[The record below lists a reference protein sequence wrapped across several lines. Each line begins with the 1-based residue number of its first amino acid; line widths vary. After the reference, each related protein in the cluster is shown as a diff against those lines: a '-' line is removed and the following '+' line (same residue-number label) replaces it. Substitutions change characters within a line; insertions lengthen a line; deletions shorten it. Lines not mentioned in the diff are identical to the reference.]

1 MWYVHAYNMWSKYM
15 TIYMKLHIIY
25 VVNAIA
31 KCHFSDIRRFP
42 LNLPKNITKKYIFI
56 LNRVLKPTTLYMW
69 TLDIS
74 LFLYEKKEQ
83 IIQSAKFAFLN
94 ISKKIK
100 SKYRSENSIYRI
112 YTGYMQT
119 KKNQPQRHFQTKYT
133 YNQCQRRK
141 YRCLDRHIQLNI
153 WTVGK

>member
-1 MWYVHAYNMWSKYM
+1 MATNQIIYYM
-15 TIYMKLHIIY
+15 YIY

-69 TLDIS
+69 TFDIS
-74 LFLYEKKEQ
+74 LFLYEKKGQ
-83 IIQSAKFAFLN
+83 IIQLLLN
-94 ISKKIK
+94 FSLYYFPEIK

-112 YTGYMQT
+112 LNSFMHMS
-119 KKNQPQRHFQTKYT
+119 KNRPQRHFQTKYT

-141 YRCLDRHIQLNI
+141 YRCLDRHIQLII
-153 WTVGK
+153 WSGGK

>member
-1 MWYVHAYNMWSKYM
+1 MCTCTH
-15 TIYMKLHIIY
+15 

-74 LFLYEKKEQ
+74 LFLYEKKGQ
-83 IIQSAKFAFLN
+83 IIQLLLN
-94 ISKKIK
+94 FSLYYFPEIK

-112 YTGYMQT
+112 LTDRLRPS
-119 KKNQPQRHFQTKYT
+119 KNRPQRHFQTKYT

-141 YRCLDRHIQLNI
+141 YRCLDRHIQLKK
-153 WTVGK
+153 WSEGK